1 MKIIGK
7 LTEFLCTLLRLT
19 YYLVVVLVVVH
30 VSNGI
35 NTNYMMVKFI
45 TLNYLFDGIKH
56 KIMNIQFK
64 NSQKISFEN
73 V

>member
-1 MKIIGK
+1 MKIIRN
-7 LTEFLCTLLRLT
+7 LTKFLCTLLRLT

-35 NTNYMMVKFI
+35 ITKFMMVKFI

>member
-1 MKIIGK
+1 MKIIRK
-7 LTEFLCTLLRLT
+7 LTEFLCTPLRLT
-19 YYLVVVLVVVH
+19 YYLVVLVVVH

-35 NTNYMMVKFI
+35 NTKFMMVKFI
-45 TLNYLFDGIKH
+45 TLNYLFDGINH
-56 KIMNIQFK
+56 KIMNIQLK

>member
-1 MKIIGK
+1 MKIIRK

-35 NTNYMMVKFI
+35 NTKFMMVKFI

-56 KIMNIQFK
+56 
-64 NSQKISFEN
+64 
-73 V
+73 